1 MTTTPLP
8 DATTEHGSARTS
20 TQIPGSLS
28 VVLPA
33 HNEEENLPFVIDRAL
48 EMLPRFVTSFELVI
62 VDDGSKDRTGEI
74 IDQYAR
80 RDDRITPV
88 HHPKNKGYGAA
99 LTSGFR
105 AATGDYVMFMDSD
118 RQFDIVDVG
127 LLAPFVP
134 RFDIVAGFRMERSDP
149 FHRRLFAEI
158 FNLVVRTLFGVHMR
172 DVDCAFKIFRG
183 DLLRSI
189 ELESP
194 GALINTEMQ
203 AKLRRMGATMVQ
215 VGVHHYPRV
224 AGAPTGGNP
233 QVILRAMRNTLPL
246 WWRMRSYQPPAV
258 SPNPR
263 GPYRVGDVVVGG
275 GIALAVVAIMQLV
288 KRG

>member
-8 DATTEHGSARTS
+8 DAMTEPGASRNAAR
-20 TQIPGSLS
+20 IPGSLS

-33 HNEEENLPFVIDRAL
+33 HNEEENLPFVIDRAI
-48 EMLPRFVTSFELVI
+48 EVLPRFVTSFELVI
-62 VDDGSKDRTGEI
+62 VNDGSKDRTGEI
-74 IDQYAR
+74 IDEYAR

-88 HHPKNKGYGAA
+88 HHPKNRGYGAA

-172 DVDCAFKIFRG
+172 DVDCAFKVFRG
-183 DLLRSI
+183 DLLRSM

-258 SPNPR
+258 SPSPR
-263 GPYRVGDVVVGG
+263 GPYRLGDVVVGG
-275 GIALAVVAIMQLV
+275 AMVVAALIVSKLV
-288 KRG
+288 KR